1 MKITVAVPDQ
11 AMQSRLS
18 ASAGE
23 DVDLVVWRPGDDA
36 LEQTIDLLVMPYTVS
51 YESLRGLGG
60 RVRHIQSQSLGYD
73 GANQSVPE
81 GVTFSNAVGV
91 HEAPTAEMANDGK
104 PYVGHA
110 GMRKYYDDVAS
121 VWIELDVTPSE
132 IREVGDAVLVLGR
145 VYGRAG
151 GGYIQDSPAQWVMRF
166 RDGRVSWIRVF
177 TNRSAALAEVGLP
190 E

>member
-1 MKITVAVPDQ
+1 MD
-11 AMQSRLS
+11 L
-18 ASAGE
+18 ASAVFEAFNKRDVDAALAVVHE
-23 DVDLVVWRPGDDA
+23 DVVFV
-36 LEQTIDLLVMPYTVS
+36 
-51 YESLRGLGG
+51 
-60 RVRHIQSQSLGYD
+60 
-73 GANQSVPE
+73 
-81 GVTFSNAVGV
+81 
-91 HEAPTAEMANDGK
+91 APTAEMANDGK

-166 RDGRVSWIRVF
+166 RDGLVSWIRVF
-177 TNRSAALAEVGLP
+177 TNRGAALAEVGLP